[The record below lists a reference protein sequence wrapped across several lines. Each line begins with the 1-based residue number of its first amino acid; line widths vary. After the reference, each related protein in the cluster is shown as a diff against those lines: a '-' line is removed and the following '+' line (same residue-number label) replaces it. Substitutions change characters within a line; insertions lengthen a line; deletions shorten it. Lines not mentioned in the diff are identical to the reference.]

1 MEKENTQDSK
11 IVVAKTVL
19 VSETNTSLAK
29 YDAFTYKT
37 YSSDKDAM
45 IYKSA
50 GGQNWFMAE
59 C

>member
-50 GGQNWFMAE
+50 GGQN
-59 C
+59 